1 MSSTSAQGIPVSIDG
16 AIGVSVEQQQQSS
29 ATGPLAELFID
40 DSIVDVSVHDNVIT
54 VNDNLTNTTITPGDS
69 VTAGQEG
76 RCQVH
81 DGRRNSECKRYAPGP
96 VHLPGTVRAI
106 NGNCP
111 TPVLHRPCFLAS

>member
-1 MSSTSAQGIPVSIDG
+1 MSQQMSSTSAQGIPVSIDG

-69 VTAGQEG
+69 VTPVEAKKWLF
-76 RCQVH
+76 
-81 DGRRNSECKRYAPGP
+81 SRYARER
-96 VHLPGTVRAI
+96 TR
-106 NGNCP
+106 NGQP
-111 TPVLHRPCFLAS
+111 LQLSFVDVKKAYFMVGRLETST